1 MNHLNSLLIE
11 GVVAQNPEAK
21 TTNGGG
27 QLVVFTSVSHRY
39 TKPREREGEAWSDEA
54 IFLDVLAWGSLGG
67 KCMDLVEKGMT
78 VRIVGREVMQ
88 RVFGYRLPPFEG
100 KGEASERPAAAD
112 AFLAFFRSFFEC
124 SHRRNHF
131 PRLFIYSAAPA
142 EFARVMVYE

>member
-27 QLVVFTSVSHRY
+27 QLVVFTIVSHRY

-78 VRIVGREVMQ
+78 VRIVGR
-88 RVFGYRLPPFEG
+88 FRLSSYTNREG
-100 KGEASERPAAAD
+100 AVRTRASVIAQHIEFRRRRSSSQELEAGEE
-112 AFLAFFRSFFEC
+112 
-124 SHRRNHF
+124 
-131 PRLFIYSAAPA
+131 
-142 EFARVMVYE
+142 EFALNADSREEMPPVSEPLVIYEY